1 MLLEKIDQL
10 KEQVLK
16 NFDEATT
23 ADALEKIRVSILGKK
38 GELTSVMREM
48 GSLSADVRPLVGQKA
63 NELRQ
68 LVEEELKK
76 RLDLVQ
82 GQELTHKLAQEDVD
96 VTMPGQATEW
106 GHRHP
111 LQIVMDDIR
120 TIFSGMGFSIEE
132 GPEIETDFYNFEAL
146 NFPPDHPA
154 RDMQD
159 SFYVWPEGLLRTH
172 TSPVQAR
179 AMERICP
186 GLPVRFIAPGRVY
199 RKDEMDSSHSLM
211 FGQVEGLAVDE
222 GISMADL
229 KGVLDRFAEEMFGAG
244 QKVRFRPSFFP
255 FTEPSAE
262 VDVSCIICR
271 GQGCRVCSQTGWLE
285 IMGAGMVH
293 PNVLAKAGYDSQRV
307 TGFAFGMGLERIA
320 MLRYGVDDIR
330 LFYENDVRFLARF

>member
-1 MLLEKIDQL
+1 MLLGKIEELRWQAVQQL
-10 KEQVLK
+10 KV
-16 NFDEATT
+16 
-23 ADALEKIRVSILGKK
+23 ADNLEELERIRISFLGKK
-38 GELTSVMREM
+38 GELTSIMREM
-48 GSLSADVRPLVGQKA
+48 AALTAQERPLIGQQA

-68 LVEEELKK
+68 FLEGELNQRLQEVQK
-76 RLDLVQ
+76 RTQ
-82 GQELTHKLAQEDVD
+82 TAKLAEESVD
-96 VTMPGQATEW
+96 VTIPGQAMVW

-132 GPEIETDFYNFEAL
+132 GPEIETDYYNFEAL

-179 AMERICP
+179 AMERLCP
-186 GLPVRFIAPGRVY
+186 HVPIRFIAPGRVY

-211 FGQVEGLAVDE
+211 FGQVEGLAVDR

-229 KGVLDRFAEEMFGAG
+229 KGVLDRFANEMFGAG
-244 QKVRFRPSFFP
+244 QGVRFRPSFFP

-262 VDVSCIICR
+262 VDVSCIICH
-271 GQGCRVCSQTGWLE
+271 GQGCRVCSHTGWLE

-293 PNVLAKAGYDSQRV
+293 PNVLAKAGYDPRQV

-320 MLRYGVDDIR
+320 MLRYGIDDIR